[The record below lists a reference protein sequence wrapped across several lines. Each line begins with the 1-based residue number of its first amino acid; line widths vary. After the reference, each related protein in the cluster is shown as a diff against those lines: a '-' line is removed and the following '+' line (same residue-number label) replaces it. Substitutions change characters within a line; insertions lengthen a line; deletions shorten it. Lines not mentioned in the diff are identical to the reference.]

1 MKIDPKLFLF
11 VLIISLFSCKGIVQ
25 ESGIEKPIVEFGS
38 SEMEKNG
45 IPKSVGIVNDYG
57 QIFSETQYLELTK
70 LLYEYDRTTERQMV
84 VVSIDSMAPY
94 ENITQYASDLGNE
107 WGVGTKE
114 ENNGLVIVICK
125 PCRQIA
131 IATGLGTEQ
140 ILTDEI
146 CNEIITKTILPEF
159 KNGEFY
165 TGITKGVK
173 ELIRRWN

>member
-1 MKIDPKLFLF
+1 MKIDIKILLF
-11 VLIISLFSCKGIVQ
+11 VLIASLFSCKGTTQ
-25 ESGIEKPIVEFGS
+25 ESGIEKPIAEFGP

-45 IPKSVGIVNDYG
+45 FPKSVGIVNDYG

-70 LLYEYDRTTERQMV
+70 VLYEYDSTTTRQIAV
-84 VVSIDSMAPY
+84 ITIDSIAPY
-94 ENITQYASDLGNE
+94 KNIEKYASDLGNE
-107 WGVGTKE
+107 WGVGAADK
-114 ENNGLVIVICK
+114 NNGLVIVICK

-140 ILTDEI
+140 VLTDEI
-146 CNEIITKTILPEF
+146 CNEVIAETILPEF

-165 TGITKGVK
+165 TGITKGVN